1 MTNVEISIM
10 TYLIIGI
17 VIGVLEIGGPE
28 YIKCKLCRTHPVLYL
43 IEQIFLWPLFY
54 IIINRVFVL
63 QKIIKIIIIFN
74 LIYFIEKGILY
85 FISQYTGTILSAI
98 ITFIVMYFV
107 TLLLFGIFRMPGF
120 GQERY

>member
-17 VIGVLEIGGPE
+17 VIGGLEIGGPE
-28 YIKCKLCRTHPVLYL
+28 YIKCELCRNHPILYL
-43 IEQIFLWPLFY
+43 IQQIFLWPLFY

-63 QKIIKIIIIFN
+63 QKIIKILIIFK
-74 LIYFIEKGILY
+74 LIYFIEKGVLY
-85 FISQYTGTILSAI
+85 FISQYTETMLSVI
-98 ITFIVMYFV
+98 ITFIVAQFV

-120 GQERY
+120 GQER